1 MKKIIFIITFAFIST
16 SAFSQI
22 INIQGVVRDAQT
34 ELPVKNAV
42 VLSGERA
49 ASCDDKGAFEIQC
62 LSGGKLIVKCLG
74 FETKTFIVDKTMQSI
89 IISLKSSSTALN
101 EIEITESSIQNKS
114 GLYQPSAIA
123 KLSPLEIN
131 RGTGLYLDD
140 AINANIPGVTMQRR
154 AVSSG
159 QQFNIRGYGNGIG
172 FRLNSNF
179 DTQGTKVYL
188 NGIPIT
194 DAEGITL
201 MDDIDFGSVGDVEV
215 LKGPSGTL
223 YGLAIAGVVN
233 LKTIT
238 PEKNK
243 TSFAQDVLIGDYGTQ
258 RYTTSFQTAGDKGSL
273 LLNYGHQ
280 TSDGYYVHSASHKD
294 FVNMAGVYKVDDK
307 QSVNTFFG
315 YSNSY
320 DQRGGELTLAQY
332 ANFDYSGNP
341 DYIKRNAHSEIISFR
356 AGISDIFTLNENFS
370 TTTTVFGSGVSN
382 NSSSA
387 AGWTD
392 KNPINYGVRSTFNLG
407 FNLKNNAR
415 LTSVTGVETQKQI
428 AQTIGYGMVQ
438 NPQDTTGYWII
449 GAARSN
455 QQTTTGTTSFFT
467 EWTLSLPKDFSV
479 TAGLG
484 ASNMNIALQ
493 DKFYV
498 ANNKNPTNYETTYGF
513 LFSPHLALNKV
524 FDKMFSLYASYNRGY
539 KAPVSSYFFIPA
551 TGQLNLG
558 LKPEIGDQFEIGT
571 KGTLLN
577 DKLTYQLALFS
588 TKFTDKMTFI
598 AVPLNGSTTTTAY
611 TYVAN
616 AGNQNDNG
624 VEFLIKYAAYQSAT
638 GFFKSVNPFFN
649 FAYSDFK
656 YDGYSIQ
663 VLSSDKKTA
672 VPTDYSGKAVA
683 GVSPVTANLGIDFMT
698 RIGLYANAV
707 YSYKDAMPI
716 TSDGLNKTSAYSL
729 LNAKVGYRT
738 SLSAHFDLNLYAG
751 VNNITGTQYANMVF
765 INQLPDAYLPA
776 PYKANFFGG
785 VNVKYNF

>member
-1 MKKIIFIITFAFIST
+1 MKKIIFIITLSFVSL

-22 INIQGVVRDAQT
+22 INIKGFVRDAHT

-49 ASCDDKGAFEIQC
+49 ASCDETGAFEIQS
-62 LSGGKLIVKCLG
+62 LEGGKLIVKCLG
-74 FETKTFIVDKTMQSI
+74 YETKTYIVDKTSQSI
-89 IISLKSSSTALN
+89 IISLQFSTTPLN
-101 EIEITESSIQNKS
+101 GIEITESSIQNKS
-114 GLYQPSAIA
+114 ALYQPSAIT
-123 KLSPLEIN
+123 KLSTTEIN

-159 QQFNIRGYGNGIG
+159 QQLNIRGYGNGIG

-179 DTQGTKVYL
+179 DTQGAKVYL

-201 MDDIDFGSVGDVEV
+201 MDDIDFGSIGSVEV
-215 LKGPSGTL
+215 VKGPSGTL

-238 PEKNK
+238 PEKGK
-243 TSFAQDVLIGDYGTQ
+243 SSIAQEVLIGDYNTK
-258 RYTTSFQTAGDKGSL
+258 RFTTTRQISEDNFSL
-273 LLNYGHQ
+273 LVNYGHQ
-280 TSDGYYVHSASHKD
+280 TSDGYLVHSESHKD
-294 FVNMAGVYKVDDK
+294 FINLAGEFKVNDK
-307 QSVNTFFG
+307 QIIHNYFG

-320 DQRGGELTLAQY
+320 DQRSGELTLTQY

-341 DYIKRNAHSEIISFR
+341 EYIKRNAHSEIISFR
-356 AGISDIFTLNENFS
+356 AGVGHTYKFNENIS
-370 TTTTVFGSGVSN
+370 NNLILFGSGVSN

-392 KNPINYGVRSTFNLG
+392 KDPINYGFRTTFDTK
-407 FNLKNNAR
+407 FDLKNG
-415 LTSVTGVETQKQI
+415 LTLSGVTGAEAQKQNT
-428 AQTIGYGMVQ
+428 QTIGYGMVP
-438 NPQDTTGYWII
+438 NPADSTAYWII
-449 GAARSN
+449 GGIRSN
-455 QQTTTGTTSFFT
+455 QQTTTSTTSLFS
-467 EWTLSLPKDFSV
+467 EWTLVFPKGFSI

-484 ASNMNIALQ
+484 WSNMNIALQ
-493 DKFYV
+493 DKLYSAV
-498 ANNKNPTNYETTYGF
+498 NKNPTFYSTAYDG
-513 LFSPHLALNKV
+513 LFSPHVALNKV
-524 FDKMFSLYASYNRGY
+524 FNKQFSVYATFNRGY
-539 KAPVSSYFFIPA
+539 KAPVSSNFFIPA

-558 LKPEIGDQFEIGT
+558 LKPEVGDQFEIGT
-571 KGTLLN
+571 KGSWLN
-577 DKLTYQLALFS
+577 DKLSYQLSLFA

-624 VEFLIKYAAYQSAT
+624 IEFLVKYTAYQSNT
-638 GFFKSVNPFFN
+638 GFLKSVSPFFN

-656 YDGYSIQ
+656 YDGYSVQ
-663 VLSSDKKTA
+663 ALSSDKKTVVA
-672 VPTDYSGKAVA
+672 TDYSGKAVA

-698 RIGLYANAV
+698 QIGLYANAV
-707 YSYKDAMPI
+707 YSYKDAFPI

-729 LNAKVGYRT
+729 FNAKVGYRT
-738 SLSAHFDLNLYAG
+738 SLSDHFDLNLYGG
-751 VNNITGTQYANMVF
+751 VNNISGTQYANMVF
-765 INQLPDAYLPA
+765 INQLPDVYLPA
-776 PYKANFFGG
+776 PYKAVFFGG
-785 VNVKYNF
+785 VSVKYNF